1 MAGRKSK
8 LEYPW
13 NRNALIRDLAIG
25 NVTQSQLAIEFACS
39 PSAITDFKQRHQDE
53 INAVTN
59 QLADEYAGL
68 RLAEKAQRIATY
80 TDIIEDALDT
90 GEHKNAI
97 RALRNIAEE
106 LGHLKLNITAD
117 VTTTRYVIDTP
128 DGTDLGE
135 TTT

>member
-1 MAGRKSK
+1 MAGRRSK

-25 NVTQSQLAIEFACS
+25 NQTQTQLAAEFGVS
-39 PSAITDFKQRHQDE
+39 QSAICEFKQRHEDE
-53 INAVTN
+53 IIEVTN
-59 QLADEYAGL
+59 DLANEYAGL
-68 RLAEKAQRIATY
+68 RLAEKAERIATY
-80 TDIIEDALDT
+80 TDIIETALDT
-90 GEHKNAI
+90 GETKNAI

-106 LGHLKLNITAD
+106 LGHLKLNIAAD
-117 VTTTRYVIDTP
+117 VNTTRYVIETP